1 MAEDIK
7 KIKEVEL
14 NKVSGGGWMDKYK
27 DEEYDAA
34 GISILKPGW
43 AWNEEYFLR
52 NSEEYIDEDLTN
64 IAVRFYGK
72 YGRSV
77 SCTKEIYYFRNT
89 GQSLW

>member
-43 AWNEEYFLR
+43 AWNEEY
-52 NSEEYIDEDLTN
+52 SEK
-64 IAVRFYGK
+64 F
-72 YGRSV
+72 
-77 SCTKEIYYFRNT
+77 
-89 GQSLW
+89 